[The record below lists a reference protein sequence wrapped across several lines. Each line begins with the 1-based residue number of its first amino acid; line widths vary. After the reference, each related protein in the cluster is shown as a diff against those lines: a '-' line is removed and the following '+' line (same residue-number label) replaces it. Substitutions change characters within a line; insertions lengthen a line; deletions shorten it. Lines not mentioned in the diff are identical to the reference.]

1 MKRAAFRLLGC
12 AGLVIAASTFLVVP
26 AQGTSEVPPEVSAGK
41 IVGSTYSSGYF
52 GFSLTIPNAWSA
64 YDAQGRRLLLDKGY
78 QELAARTPNEKT
90 QDALNKGVA
99 NTVVLL
105 TVSRL
110 PRDQAGTGNAIFAC
124 GAERLPGG
132 SFTGRDYLI
141 AMKALMLGIKDPP
154 TLEGDIGSET
164 IGGAEFAVLTLSRND
179 FGALIG
185 QRYWSIVKK
194 GYALFCIS
202 TYANDD
208 DKRLLNQTMSSM
220 KFQPERAN

>member
-1 MKRAAFRLLGC
+1 MNRAASRLLGC
-12 AGLVIAASTFLVVP
+12 AVLVIAASTFVLVP
-26 AQGTSEVPPEVSAGK
+26 AQETSEVPPEVSAGK
-41 IVGSTYSSGYF
+41 IVGSTYSSRYF

-78 QELAARTPNEKT
+78 EELAARTPNEKT
-90 QDALNKGVA
+90 QEALNKGVA

-105 TVSRL
+105 TVSKL

-124 GAERLPGG
+124 GAERLPAG
-132 SFTGRDYLI
+132 SFTGRDYL
-141 AMKALMLGIKDPP
+141 ASMKTLMLGLKDPP
-154 TLEGDIGSET
+154 KVEEDIASEK

-179 FGALIG
+179 FGASIG

-194 GYALFCIS
+194 GYAVFCIS

-208 DKRLLNQTMSSM
+208 DKRLLNQTMSSL